1 MCLTLFLKILINM
14 DFVVDKRYNKSTD
27 TTKWVTSPIN
37 LSCDVTLCWEKWF
50 TGRIDET
57 IREDYFCIIA
67 VSQRKVDIS
76 SDHILFLVDAELV
89 KLKLDVLPWRIID
102 EIGRLCGEARIPD
115 DFLRKLSTA
124 KKIKLVLS
132 SDLKVECD
140 VLSQY
145 ARAGLYFL
153 SNCKEYEAEA
163 TAFAVG
169 LFLGMNKY

>member
-1 MCLTLFLKILINM
+1 MCLILFLKILINM
-14 DFVVDKRYNKSTD
+14 DFVDKRYNKSTD
-27 TTKWVTSPIN
+27 TTKWVTSPIK
-37 LSCDVTLCWEKWF
+37 LSGDVVLCWEKWF

-89 KLKLDVLPWRIID
+89 KLKLDVLPWRIND
-102 EIGRLCGEARIPD
+102 EIGYLMGEARIPD

-132 SDLKVECD
+132 SGLKVECD